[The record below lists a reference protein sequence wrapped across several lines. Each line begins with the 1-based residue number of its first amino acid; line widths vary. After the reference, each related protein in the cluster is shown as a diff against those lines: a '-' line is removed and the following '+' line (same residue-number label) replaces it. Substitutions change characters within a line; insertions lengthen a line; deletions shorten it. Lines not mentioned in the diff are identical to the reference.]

1 MKTFALIFKKTGLY
15 LIFGLLFA
23 HLIQSTAWA
32 QVNNIN
38 VGDRVRI
45 SAPAAQTKTLY
56 RKTLFGTVNNIT
68 PEEIYLLSNNEYFI
82 IPFNSIRRIHVST
95 GKKRNTGK
103 GALIGLSSGALL
115 GGMISLVTYEECDD
129 SEPFGCWLD
138 FSKGESFVLGAAAL
152 GLSGLVL
159 GTVLG
164 AIIKT
169 DRWHRLPI
177 EVLMNSPPVTSQK
190 LSFCPVVN
198 VKFSISRNR

>member
-1 MKTFALIFKKTGLY
+1 MKTFALIFKRTGFY
-15 LIFGLLFA
+15 IIFGLLFA

-38 VGDRVRI
+38 VGDRVKI
-45 SAPAAQTKTLY
+45 YAPVAQT
-56 RKTLFGTVNNIT
+56 KTLFGTVNNIT
-68 PEEIYLLSNNEYFI
+68 SAEIFLLSNDGYFI
-82 IPFNSIRRIHVST
+82 IPLNSIRRIHVST

-103 GALIGLSSGALL
+103 GALIGLSGGAFL

-129 SEPFGCWLD
+129 SEPFGCVLD
-138 FSKGESFVLGAAAL
+138 FSKGESFALGAAAV

-159 GTVLG
+159 GTVVG

-177 EVLMNSPPVTSQK
+177 EVLLDSQPVTSQQ
-190 LSFCPVVN
+190 LPFRPIVN
-198 VKFSISRNR
+198 VKFSISKHR